1 MTAWPTSH
9 DILIMATS
17 PKPPSRRQRS
27 GKAHRPATIETVA
40 ERAGVSRQTVSNVL
54 NAPERVLPETR
65 ARVQQAID
73 ELHYRPNRLGSAL
86 QSRTTRSFAYGCH
99 LSEDEENLLL
109 DRFLHELCRAAA
121 LRRHHIVLVSPIDAD
136 DELVTYEDMF
146 RTGSVDGI
154 ILSGTYP
161 GDRRLDFMREH
172 EIPSVSFGRDW
183 DHPEKGGWVDID
195 GAAGIDEA
203 VRHFWNS
210 GHRSIAWLGATSG
223 GAESDRREGYRR
235 AMAQLGGSVTELECD
250 DRIEDATDAAL
261 GVLGGRSAPTAFVC
275 STDVAAVGCARAA
288 TELHLK
294 LGGELGVIGFDDTRL
309 ALATTPQLSSIRQ
322 PTDVVARLLIDGL
335 IETVSNHVALAP
347 QMLAP
352 TLIHRGSS

>member
-1 MTAWPTSH
+1 MPTPSNPPTS
-9 DILIMATS
+9 S
-17 PKPPSRRQRS
+17 NPPSRRQRS
-27 GKAHRPATIETVA
+27 TSAGRPATIETVA
-40 ERAGVSRQTVSNVL
+40 DRAGVSRQTVSNVL

-65 ARVQQAID
+65 ERVQQAID
-73 ELHYRPNRLGSAL
+73 DLRYRPNRLGSAL

-121 LRRHHIVLVSPIDAD
+121 LRRHHIVLVSPIDENE
-136 DELVTYEDMF
+136 ELATYEDMF

-172 EIPSVSFGRDW
+172 EIPSVSFGRNW
-183 DHPEKGGWVDID
+183 DHPEQGGWVDID
-195 GAAGIDEA
+195 GAAGIAEA
-203 VRHFWNS
+203 VRHFWS
-210 GHRSIAWLGATSG
+210 GGHRAIAWLGATSG
-223 GAESDRREGYRR
+223 GAENDRREGYRR
-235 AMAQLGGSVTELECD
+235 VMAELGGAVTELDCD
-250 DRIEDATDAAL
+250 DRIEDATEAARRAL
-261 GVLGGRSAPTAFVC
+261 ADSNAPTAFVC

-288 TELHLK
+288 SELNLR
-294 LGGELGVIGFDDTRL
+294 LGGELGIIGFDDTRL

-335 IETVSNHVALAP
+335 IEAVSNHVVLAS
-347 QMLAP
+347 QILAP